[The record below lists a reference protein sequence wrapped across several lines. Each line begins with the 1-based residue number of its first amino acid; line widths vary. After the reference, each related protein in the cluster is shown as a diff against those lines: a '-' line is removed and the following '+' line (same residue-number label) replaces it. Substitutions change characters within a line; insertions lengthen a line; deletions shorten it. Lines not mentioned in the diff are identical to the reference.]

1 MRLEEVIFFKLV
13 CPPSY
18 FSCTFKTKKNNT
30 DYSPFFRDQ
39 LKGAV
44 LIFLVAVSRQDIYAV
59 YTPMKL
65 GGFIGQGSWEQHD

>member
-1 MRLEEVIFFKLV
+1 MRLEEAIFFKLV
-13 CPPSY
+13 CPPTSHAH
-18 FSCTFKTKKNNT
+18 SKLKKNNT

-44 LIFLVAVSRQDIYAV
+44 LIFLLAVSRQDIYAV